1 MLAFDASTDN
11 MQRICYFYHVIQ
23 KVVITQDRTKTIL
36 CRSSGNL
43 FVSLN
48 VWTSLY
54 KKTEHISI
62 TTFIFSLLSFV
73 GSPHFYADIHHL

>member
-1 MLAFDASTDN
+1 MSMSTINIRLSLLHLNAIREVLNFDASTDN

-23 KVVITQDRTKTIL
+23 KVVITQDRTETIL

-48 VWTSLY
+48 
-54 KKTEHISI
+54 I
-62 TTFIFSLLSFV
+62 
-73 GSPHFYADIHHL
+73 